1 MSILATALV
10 AIGGIGPSWAYRL
23 ALLGFEWFSPILP
36 DLGWPALAVLGAVVP
51 LAAWQL
57 IVNIYADT
65 AEGEERLGI
74 GEEVDKEE
82 EAADRWLLAGLT
94 TVMVGGLIVL
104 STGVIGLR
112 MFTVDGI
119 SMEPAYERADVA
131 IVKDDP
137 DPASLRVNDVI
148 RFRQGDISIV
158 HRIVTIDDGP
168 DGLVFTTQG
177 DNVSLPDPPVT
188 PEQIEGKVV
197 FLIPKVGH
205 LTLWLRGG

>member
-1 MSILATALV
+1 M
-10 AIGGIGPSWAYRL
+10 
-23 ALLGFEWFSPILP
+23 
-36 DLGWPALAVLGAVVP
+36 
-51 LAAWQL
+51 
-57 IVNIYADT
+57 
-65 AEGEERLGI
+65 
-74 GEEVDKEE
+74 
-82 EAADRWLLAGLT
+82 
-94 TVMVGGLIVL
+94 
-104 STGVIGLR
+104 
-112 MFTVDGI
+112 
-119 SMEPAYERADVA
+119 
-131 IVKDDP
+131 KDDP

-158 HRIVTIDDGP
+158 HRIVAIDDGP